1 MISIAFGAPHV
12 CDKEVARIVNENEKF
27 KWRFINFVNQSDPI
41 PRLLHNLQK
50 FVEAIG
56 EKINYHDDVVVAAI
70 RATFD
75 IGTSHPAGEIRDIL
89 RRRVLPKSISKTSD
103 QTESDFSPVGYYVF
117 LKRESTEHHD
127 GRYDVHVVNCESTL
141 MQNMLNHFQI
151 KMEDTKHHEIG
162 GYKSVLIDSYCIDT
176 PQLPQTTVDQNQS
189 DTELVVYTPA
199 PEVSAILLLPFSTE
213 KPINSV
219 QLKAFLDFSF

>member
-12 CDKEVARIVNENEKF
+12 CDKEGARIVNENVKF

-50 FVEAIG
+50 IVEPIG

-75 IGTSHPAGEIRDIL
+75 IGTSHPAGEIRDL
-89 RRRVLPKSISKTSD
+89 LALAKSTFKTSD
-103 QTESDFSPVGYYVF
+103 QTESDFSPVGRYVF
-117 LKRESTEHHD
+117 LERESTEHRD
-127 GRYDVHVVNCESTL
+127 GRYYVHVVNYESTL
-141 MQNMLNHFQI
+141 MQKMLNHLQI

-162 GYKSVLIDSYCIDT
+162 AYKSALIDSYCIDT

-199 PEVSAILLLPFSTE
+199 PEVSAILFFPFSTE
-213 KPINSV
+213 KPIKNV